1 MEISKVSLDIANYW
15 RDNQYLKESNK
26 NAGVIVAFDWLND
39 KLIEINTNI
48 DLGDFEV
55 KYFQFETFKNFI
67 QKNNFNFVLGLRD
80 DTIQNPSDKWTEKLS
95 NVLKSDAIDYDEYMV
110 DVWPTPIPE
119 FDIRENIFV
128 LRYAYDEYS
137 KIDKFASDS
146 SKFEEWIEDSEWS
159 NYFGGTINSIYVKR
173 RVIVLCS
180 DIGNLILSEEF
191 SK

>member
-1 MEISKVSLDIANYW
+1 MEVSKVSLDIANYW
-15 RDNQYLKESNK
+15 RDNQYLTESNK

-55 KYFQFETFKNFI
+55 KYFQFDTFKNFI

-95 NVLKSDAIDYDEYMV
+95 NVLKSDAID
-110 DVWPTPIPE
+110 
-119 FDIRENIFV
+119 
-128 LRYAYDEYS
+128 YDEYS

>member
-67 QKNNFNFVLGLRD
+67 QKNNFNFDPCDLD
-80 DTIQNPSDKWTEKLS
+80 NCQ
-95 NVLKSDAIDYDEYMV
+95 
-110 DVWPTPIPE
+110 
-119 FDIRENIFV
+119 
-128 LRYAYDEYS
+128 
-137 KIDKFASDS
+137 FASRHYRCTDDAKYDRDNIDPDLSVHYDCLDS
-146 SKFEEWIEDSEWS
+146 FHYFLFHLFHAGFRSINHENDDIDDSIISKR
-159 NYFGGTINSIYVKR
+159 T
-173 RVIVLCS
+173 C
-180 DIGNLILSEEF
+180 F
-191 SK
+191 SLR

>member
-1 MEISKVSLDIANYW
+1 MEISKVSLDIVNYW
-15 RDNQYLKESNK
+15 RDNQYLTESNK

-48 DLGDFEV
+48 DLGEFEL
-55 KYFQFETFKNFI
+55 KYFQFDTFKNFI

-80 DTIQNPSDKWTEKLS
+80 GTISNPSDEWTEKLS
-95 NVLKSDAIDYDEYMV
+95 NVLKSNDIDYDEYIV

-119 FDIRENIFV
+119 FDIEDNIFT

-137 KIDKFASDS
+137 KLDRFASNG
-146 SKFEEWIEDSEWS
+146 SKFNEWIGDSKWS
-159 NYFGGTINSIYVKR
+159 NYFEGSIHSIYVKR

-180 DIGNLILSEEF
+180 DVGNLILSDEF

>member
-1 MEISKVSLDIANYW
+1 MEVSKVSLDIANYW
-15 RDNQYLKESNK
+15 RDNQYLTESNK

-48 DLGDFEV
+48 DLADSEL
-55 KYFQFETFKNFI
+55 KHFQFDYFKDFI

-80 DTIQNPSDKWTEKLS
+80 GTISNPSDEWTEKLS
-95 NVLKSDAIDYDEYMV
+95 NVLKSNDIDYDEYKV

-119 FDIRENIFV
+119 FDVRENIFV

-137 KIDKFASDS
+137 KMDGFASNN
-146 SKFEEWIEDSEWS
+146 SKFKEWIEGSDWS
-159 NYFGGTINSIYVKR
+159 NYFGGTIKSIYVKR

-180 DIGNLILSEEF
+180 DVGNLILSDEF

>member
-1 MEISKVSLDIANYW
+1 MEVSKVSLDIANYW
-15 RDNQYLKESNK
+15 RDNQYLTESNK

-55 KYFQFETFKNFI
+55 KYFQFDTFKNFI

-159 NYFGGTINSIYVKR
+159 NYFGGTIKSIYVKR

>member
-1 MEISKVSLDIANYW
+1 MEISKVSVDIANYW
-15 RDNQYLKESNK
+15 RDSQYITESNK

-48 DLGDFEV
+48 DLSDIEL
-55 KYFQFETFKNFI
+55 KYFKFDTLSNFI
-67 QKNNFNFVLGLRD
+67 HKNNFNFVLGLRD
-80 DTIQNPSDKWTEKLS
+80 GTISNPSDEWTEKLS
-95 NVLKSDAIDYDEYMV
+95 NVLKSNDIDYDEYKV

-119 FDIRENIFV
+119 FDVRENIFV

-137 KIDKFASDS
+137 KMDGFASNN
-146 SKFEEWIEDSEWS
+146 SKFKEWIEGSGWS
-159 NYFGGTINSIYVKR
+159 NYFGGTIKSIYVKR

-180 DIGNLILSEEF
+180 DVGNLILSDEF

>member
-1 MEISKVSLDIANYW
+1 MEVSKVSLDIANYW
-15 RDNQYLKESNK
+15 RDNQYLTESNK

-55 KYFQFETFKNFI
+55 KYFQFDTFKNFI

-173 RVIVLCS
+173 
-180 DIGNLILSEEF
+180 
-191 SK
+191 

>member
-15 RDNQYLKESNK
+15 RDHQYLTESNK

-39 KLIEINTNI
+39 KLIEINTSI
-48 DLGDFEV
+48 DLGDFEL
-55 KYFQFETFKNFI
+55 KHFNFDYFKDFI

-80 DTIQNPSDKWTEKLS
+80 GTISNPSDEWTEKLS
-95 NVLKSDAIDYDEYMV
+95 NVLKSNDIDYDEYLV

-119 FDIRENIFV
+119 FDIEKNIFV

-137 KIDKFASDS
+137 KIDKFASNN
-146 SKFEEWIEDSEWS
+146 SKFKKWIEGSEWS

-180 DIGNLILSEEF
+180 DVGNLIMDDGF

>member
-1 MEISKVSLDIANYW
+1 MEVSEVSLDIANYW
-15 RDNQYLKESNK
+15 RDNQYLTESNK

-48 DLGDFEV
+48 DLADSEL
-55 KYFQFETFKNFI
+55 KHFQFDYFKDFI

-80 DTIQNPSDKWTEKLS
+80 GTISNPSDEWTEKLS
-95 NVLKSDAIDYDEYMV
+95 NVLKSDDIDYDEYIV

-119 FDIRENIFV
+119 FDIGQNIFV

-137 KIDKFASDS
+137 KMDGFASNN
-146 SKFEEWIEDSEWS
+146 SKFKEWIEGSEWS
-159 NYFGGTINSIYVKR
+159 DYFGGTINSIYVKR

-180 DIGNLILSEEF
+180 DVGNLILDDGF